1 MPKRG
6 AADIKHVAATRTDW
20 ILLLAVWLLLSFGLI
35 FVYSSSAVHS
45 INRFNTPTHYL
56 YSHASKCLMG
66 LLLLW
71 VCSRVP
77 IDVWRR
83 HALLIFCLSVLLLL
97 AVLVP
102 GIGLVKGG
110 ARRWLSL
117 GFMTLQPSE
126 LAKLA
131 AVIAVASV
139 LTRRELAPPMQR
151 KSLLIP
157 AFLAQI
163 PVVLIL
169 AEPDLGTALV
179 IELIV
184 GIMIFTAGVR
194 LRVLAMLLLAVLPV
208 FYHLLLSTPFR
219 LRRLLAYV
227 DPWAYR
233 QTVGYQLSEAL
244 ISVGSGGFFGLGL
257 GEGKHGLFFLPEAH
271 TDFIFA
277 IVAQELGFF
286 GVIVLLA
293 AFIVVVWRGLSIVLR
308 AESTFER
315 YLGIGLLALVAVPA
329 IFNLAVVTGL
339 LPTKGLPLPF
349 ISYGGS
355 NLVVTLAAV
364 GLLLRIQQDTQSG
377 AGVELRN

>member
-1 MPKRG
+1 MGKLSHSEHTLKEG
-6 AADIKHVAATRTDW
+6 GTDW
-20 ILLLAVWLLLSFGLI
+20 VLLLAVWLLLSFGLI
-35 FVYSSSAVHS
+35 FVYSSSAMHAM
-45 INRFNTPTHYL
+45 NRFGDPTHYF
-56 YSHASKCLMG
+56 YSHLTRCLIG

-71 VCSRVP
+71 GLTRIQTESLRK
-77 IDVWRR
+77 
-83 HALLIFCLSVLLLL
+83 HALVIFCLSACLLI

-117 GFMTLQPSE
+117 GFMTIQPSE

-131 AVIAVASV
+131 AIIATAAI
-139 LTRRELAPPMQR
+139 LTKRELMHVAER
-151 KSLLIP
+151 KSLLVP
-157 AFLAQI
+157 AMLAQI
-163 PVVLIL
+163 PVVLVL

-184 GIMIFTAGVR
+184 GVMIFVAGVR

-277 IVAQELGFF
+277 IVAQELGYF
-286 GVIVLLA
+286 GVLILLSAFVVILWRSLNIVLYA
-293 AFIVVVWRGLSIVLR
+293 GSP
-308 AESTFER
+308 FER
-315 YLGIGLLALVAVPA
+315 YLGAGLLALIFVPTV
-329 IFNLAVVTGL
+329 FNLAVVTGL

-364 GLLLRIQQDTQSG
+364 GLLLRIRKGHVATPASEARG
-377 AGVELRN
+377 